1 MIAHLC
7 LLLGLRPT
15 RTDESG
21 TSAAEYGLLIA
32 GIAALIVIAVVAFS
46 DARLGL

>member
-1 MIAHLC
+1 MIDHLR
-7 LLLGLRPT
+7 LLLGIHPT

-32 GIAALIVIAVVAFS
+32 GIAALIVVVVVAFS
-46 DARLGL
+46 DARLGF